1 MKREQLRKILGEDA
15 SEDTIKAILDA
26 AGADINSFRDRN
38 DALQAKVDE
47 LTEANGKLTE
57 AQQANMSE
65 ADKAA
70 KALSDA
76 LAKAEKA
83 KKRLSEVAAE
93 REFAAGGLTEEE
105 YKPFLAMFSGLDEE
119 KSKETAQAI
128 SAAVKAHAEAAAEE
142 AKKTALEG
150 MQTPA
155 GGQNGGVPTT
165 REEFLKLPYAQ
176 QLELKQTSPD
186 ILNQL
191 N

>member
-47 LTEANGKLTE
+47 LTEA
-57 AQQANMSE
+57 QQAKMSE